1 MKKTKISQICIYL
14 DCKADESY
22 TPSKIAIKGGM
33 HMQDLKVVLDLME
46 GDKTDRAQRPTRLV
60 HHSSHSQALKWLG
73 EVI

>member
-33 HMQDLKVVLDLME
+33 HMQDLKVRFGLTS
-46 GDKTDRAQRPTRLV
+46 GD
-60 HHSSHSQALKWLG
+60 
-73 EVI
+73 